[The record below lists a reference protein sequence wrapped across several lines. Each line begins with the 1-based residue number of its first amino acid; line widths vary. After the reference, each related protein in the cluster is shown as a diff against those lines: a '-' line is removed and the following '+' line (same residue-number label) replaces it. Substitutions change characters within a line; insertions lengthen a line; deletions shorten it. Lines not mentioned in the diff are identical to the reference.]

1 MADAVEALAEKM
13 LGTAESLL
21 PVVEA
26 KEAHD
31 SLIMPLSG
39 AGCSRGGPA
48 TMPLATLGK
57 AFSPVGRT

>member
-1 MADAVEALAEKM
+1 MADAVEALAENM

-31 SLIMPLSG
+31 SLIMPLSPLSG
-39 AGCSRGGPA
+39 ADCSW
-48 TMPLATLGK
+48 
-57 AFSPVGRT
+57 